1 MASTQNNDIETSK
14 PEEKKKVL
22 IYQAKARNNSNNI
35 SLKGMGWVY
44 NDEKIYDEPID
55 LDDKNTKFMP
65 LFGEYYAKFYKNR
78 IPLDYLLKS
87 KRTPVLYATVEYN
100 KKFVRGVLFSITL
113 YFTQTEEIK
122 YKNINEFLNSELHGE
137 FYYEILLDN
146 MFEEN
151 KTMKFPIE
159 KFINF
164 KESISDI
171 KNMLNNDIV
180 KDLIKEQM
188 SIRDK
193 ERLIRLGTPDNF
205 KIPDVSKIKK
215 FDDIVKDYYKNN

>member
-1 MASTQNNDIETSK
+1 MSSDQNTNK
-14 PEEKKKVL
+14 EKKKVF
-22 IYQAKARNNSNNI
+22 IYQPKLRNNSNQV
-35 SLKGMGWVY
+35 SLKSLGWIY
-44 NDEKIYDEPID
+44 DDEKVVDEPLD
-55 LDDKNTKFMP
+55 LDNSSVKTNNYLT
-65 LFGEYYAKFYKNR
+65 LFGDYFAKFYKNR

-87 KRTPVLYATVEYN
+87 KRMPILYTVVEYN

-122 YKNINEFLNSELHGE
+122 YKSVNEFLNSELKGE

-151 KTMKFPIE
+151 KTMKFPLE
-159 KFINF
+159 KFVNM
-164 KESISDI
+164 KDAVDDI
-171 KNMLNNDIV
+171 KNMLNNDVI

-205 KIPDVSKIKK
+205 KIPDPSRIKK
-215 FDDIVKDYYKNN
+215 FDDLVKDYYKNN